1 MLNAFVAVAFEL
13 SFTWA
18 VKLAV
23 PAAVGVP
30 VIEPSAPSDNPAGR
44 APTDTVQE
52 YPPVPPVA
60 AKLC

>member
-1 MLNAFVAVAFEL
+1 MLKLPEAVVLGA

-30 VIEPSAPSDNPAGR
+30 LIEPVEDSVSPLGKEPD
-44 APTDTVQE
+44 VMLK
-52 YPPVPPVA
+52 V
-60 AKLC
+60 